1 MDLLPWTW
9 ACLRILV
16 GFMLFICPTC
26 FHFLISILW
35 CPLLSPSKKRCSVRL
50 YYHLCCMGSSFIY
63 VIYLLFWSLQD
74 DFHITS
80 CSRCLTV
87 TRRLPNIEQELLTIT
102 KYMSSPLL
110 FLWGS
115 SFSIFCFLCRVMY
128 IIVCPLSFF
137 FSLHCPSIYSLWH
150 SFFKLFLQAVTI
162 N

>member
-26 FHFLISILW
+26 LHFLISVLW
-35 CPLLSPSKKRCSVRL
+35 CPLLFPSKKRCSVRL
-50 YYHLCCMGSSFIY
+50 YYHLCCIGSSFIY
-63 VIYLLFWSLQD
+63 VIYLLFWSPRR
-74 DFHITS
+74 FPYHIMFTPFNSNTTTTTS
-80 CSRCLTV
+80 RAGTTYHNKV
-87 TRRLPNIEQELLTIT
+87 HQFTPAV
-102 KYMSSPLL
+102 
-110 FLWGS
+110 LWGS
-115 SFSIFCFLCRVMY
+115 CFSLFCFLCRVMY